1 MGSGIS
7 SQLRADAN
15 AARNDLKKTPA
26 SVSGTV
32 KTIVVNADSTK
43 SRQRRDSFGDD
54 DDDDDD
60 YENQEIDANVL
71 FSALL
76 KLSFIF
82 ELKES
87 LTKRLIAT
95 IIVPEYRDFTE
106 QYMAVEKWVNNYA
119 DTNME
124 CEEICHL
131 ISYVELYKDN
141 IFEEHLQKLNPGTA
155 SVTPCLSALSV
166 VDDIDRC
173 CRLICPY
180 RCELVSWTAEIRHQE
195 LLSILRPSYFPGTD
209 MRIATYSTTR
219 IEDILENDQHEYGD
233 VICA

>member
-43 SRQRRDSFGDD
+43 SRQRRVSCGGDY
-54 DDDDDD
+54 D
-60 YENQEIDANVL
+60 YDENHEIDVNVL

-119 DTNME
+119 DTKME
-124 CEEICHL
+124 CEEISHL

-141 IFEEHLQKLNPGTA
+141 IFEEHLQKLKSGTA

-195 LLSILRPSYFPGTD
+195 LLSILRRPYFPGTD
-209 MRIATYSTTR
+209 MQIATYSTTR